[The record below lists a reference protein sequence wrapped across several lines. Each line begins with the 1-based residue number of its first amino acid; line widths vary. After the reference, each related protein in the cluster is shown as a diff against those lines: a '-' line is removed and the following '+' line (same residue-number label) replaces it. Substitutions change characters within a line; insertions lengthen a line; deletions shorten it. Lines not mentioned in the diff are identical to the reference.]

1 MIEYI
6 RFGII
11 KSLVY
16 FIMNTVSSIDESLVS
31 HSIVNEPQLPYE
43 LQDKTI
49 RRAGVIPYMK
59 NEKTVLFIFGLDEGI
74 ASISDF
80 GGTREDFDKD
90 VYGIALR
97 EFQEETFGIMGT
109 IKRGNLIKAPYIV
122 GETGYHETE
131 KGVLFFVQYSNDFPF
146 TKKMQEFKER
156 NMPGDETRGLIV
168 LSKEQLISGLKQ
180 PEERI
185 QSSKVFLFHPKVRS
199 ILLSGNDII
208 SSL

>member
-1 MIEYI
+1 
-6 RFGII
+6 
-11 KSLVY
+11 
-16 FIMNTVSSIDESLVS
+16 MNIVPSTESAS
-31 HSIVNEPQLPYE
+31 QLPHE

-49 RRAGVIPYMK
+49 RRAGIIPYMK
-59 NEKTVLFIFGLDEGI
+59 NEKTVFFIFGLDEGI

-80 GGTREDFDKD
+80 GGTREDFDED
-90 VYGIALR
+90 VYGTALR
-97 EFQEETFGIMGT
+97 EFQEETFGVIGT
-109 IKRGNLIKAPYIV
+109 IKRENITKAPYIV
-122 GETGYHETE
+122 GETGFHETE
-131 KGVLFFVQYSNDFPF
+131 KGVLFFIHYRHDFPF
-146 TKKMQEFKER
+146 TAKMQEFKER

-168 LSKEQLISGLKQ
+168 LSREQLIAGLKQ